1 MNHALPT
8 LAAMAVQL
16 VLLWLAFS
24 GSAQAGRGARRLQAV
39 KLRHGPSATERVEA
53 QLRKSSASTRTGARA
68 PRSGRER
75 LATELT
81 ARLHRAGKGWSLR
94 HYLQAS
100 AAIGAGLAALALL
113 ETGSLAFSLV
123 LGLGAAALAPYM
135 VVGNLIARRRR
146 AFIIKFPEAIELLVY
161 GLRSGLPVSETLG
174 LVSTEVPGP
183 VGHEFKL
190 VTERMRIGRS
200 MEDALHESAERLAI
214 PEFNFFSITLA
225 IHRETGGNLTE
236 TLVNLADVLRK
247 RSQMTLKIRAMSSEA
262 RASALILSALP
273 FVVFLMIWVTN
284 SSYLAGFFVDHRLMI
299 AGTGG
304 MVWMTIGALVM
315 AKLVSFE
322 I

>member
-1 MNHALPT
+1 MAA

-24 GSAQAGRGARRLQAV
+24 GSAEAGRGAKRLQAV
-39 KLRHGPSATERVEA
+39 KLRHGTAATERVEA
-53 QLRKSSASTRTGARA
+53 QLRKSAASPHSGTAPAKSTRQ
-68 PRSGRER
+68 S
-75 LATELT
+75 LVTELS
-81 ARLHRAGKGWSLR
+81 ARLHRSGKGWSLSR
-94 HYLQAS
+94 YLQAT
-100 AAIGAGLAALALL
+100 AAIGVGLAALALI
-113 ETGSLAFSLV
+113 ETGSLAFALV
-123 LGLGAAALAPYM
+123 LGLGSAVLAPYA

-146 AFIIKFPEAIELLVY
+146 AFLSKFPEAVELLVY

-183 VGHEFKL
+183 VGQEFKL

-200 MEDALHESAERLAI
+200 MEDALNESAERLGI

-247 RSQMTLKIRAMSSEA
+247 RAQMTLKIRAMSSEA
-262 RASALILSALP
+262 RASALILGALP
-273 FVVFLMIWVTN
+273 FVVFLMIWTTDP
-284 SSYLAGFFVDHRLMI
+284 SYLAGFFVDHRLMI
-299 AGTGG
+299 TGLGG
-304 MVWMTIGALVM
+304 MVWLAIGGLVM